1 MNKQTCIIASMLV
14 LARILQAQPNQQQLP
29 PKPPT
34 TEEKLKRVS
43 EKIDKELQ
51 LNTAQK
57 DKILAAYKAFFA
69 DIEKYKSKDVKQPLP
84 PPPPPPPVS
93 KEIADKLSG
102 ERDAKIKQA
111 LTTEQYKKYIELEK
125 ILRPKHHGKLGED
138 GPQRP
143 PEED

>member
-14 LARILQAQPNQQQLP
+14 LASILQAQPNQQQLP

-34 TEEKLKRVS
+34 TEERLKRIS

-57 DKILAAYKAFFA
+57 DKVLAAYKAFFA
-69 DIEKYKSKDVKQPLP
+69 DIEKYKNKDVKQPL
-84 PPPPPPPVS
+84 PPPVS

-102 ERDAKIKQA
+102 ERDVKIKQA
-111 LTTEQYKKYIELEK
+111 LSAEQYKKYIELEK
-125 ILRPKHHGKLGED
+125 TLRPKHPGKLGED
-138 GPQRP
+138 EPQRHP
-143 PEED
+143 KED